1 MTEFIAALAGGCI
14 ALLGVWLQFKR
25 EDKEK
30 MQDYENDL
38 VSMIDLIVY
47 KVARIRNIKLNQNTA
62 FLNKQRTTEIFEEI
76 QDAFHSLDRQ
86 IQDFILTTSH
96 HSNSSNETIQD
107 FLRRYEP
114 FEGHFNT
121 FKIAYNIYVDC
132 YGDEKHDTANIV
144 RSKITLDKEVY
155 EFINKLKNFANKRYN
170 HKIFESN
177 LKEVEVVKTNSRTTY
192 KNESKS

>member
-14 ALLGVWLQFKR
+14 ALLGVWLQFER

-47 KVARIRNIKLNQNTA
+47 KAARIRNIRLNQNTA
-62 FLNKQRTTEIFEEI
+62 FLNKERTTEIFEEI
-76 QDAFHSLDRQ
+76 QDAFNSLDSQ

-96 HSNSSNETIQD
+96 HSNRSNETIQD
-107 FLRRYEP
+107 FLKRYEP

-121 FKIAYNIYVDC
+121 FKIAFNIYEDC

-144 RSKITLDKEVY
+144 RSKITLDKKVY
-155 EFINKLKNFANKRYN
+155 EFINKLENFAVSRYN
-170 HKIFESN
+170 HKIFEPN
-177 LKEVEVVKTNSRTTY
+177 LKEVEVVKTNSRTTF
-192 KNESKS
+192 KNDWK

>member
-47 KVARIRNIKLNQNTA
+47 KAARIRNIRLNQNTA
-62 FLNKQRTTEIFEEI
+62 FLNKERTTEIFEEI
-76 QDAFHSLDRQ
+76 QDAFNSLDSQ

-96 HSNSSNETIQD
+96 HSNRSNETIQD
-107 FLRRYEP
+107 FLKRYEP

-121 FKIAYNIYVDC
+121 FKIAFNIYEDC

-144 RSKITLDKEVY
+144 RSKITLDKKVY
-155 EFINKLKNFANKRYN
+155 EFINKLENFAVSRYN
-170 HKIFESN
+170 HKIFEPN
-177 LKEVEVVKTNSRTTY
+177 LKEVEVVKTNSRTTF
-192 KNESKS
+192 KNDWK

>member
-47 KVARIRNIKLNQNTA
+47 KAARIRNIRLNQNTA
-62 FLNKQRTTEIFEEI
+62 FLNKERTTEIFEEI
-76 QDAFHSLDRQ
+76 QDAFNSLDSQ

-96 HSNSSNETIQD
+96 HSNRSNETIQD
-107 FLRRYEP
+107 FLKRYEP

-121 FKIAYNIYVDC
+121 FKIAFNIYEDC

-144 RSKITLDKEVY
+144 RSKITLDKKVY
-155 EFINKLKNFANKRYN
+155 EFINKLENFAVSRYN
-170 HKIFESN
+170 HKIFEPN
-177 LKEVEVVKTNSRTTY
+177 LKEVEVVKMNSRTTY
-192 KNESKS
+192 KNE

>member
-47 KVARIRNIKLNQNTA
+47 KAARIRNIRLNQNTA
-62 FLNKQRTTEIFEEI
+62 FLNKERTTEIFEEI
-76 QDAFHSLDRQ
+76 QDAFNSLDSQ

-96 HSNSSNETIQD
+96 HSNRSNETIQD
-107 FLRRYEP
+107 FLKRYEP

-121 FKIAYNIYVDC
+121 FKIAFNIYEDC

-144 RSKITLDKEVY
+144 RSKITLDKKVY
-155 EFINKLKNFANKRYN
+155 EFINKLENFAVSRYN
-170 HKIFESN
+170 HKIFEPN
-177 LKEVEVVKTNSRTTY
+177 LKEVEVVKMNSRTTY
-192 KNESKS
+192 KNDWK

>member
-47 KVARIRNIKLNQNTA
+47 KAARIRNIRLNQNTA
-62 FLNKQRTTEIFEEI
+62 FLNKERTTEIFEEI
-76 QDAFHSLDRQ
+76 QDAFNSLDSQ
-86 IQDFILTTSH
+86 IQDFLK
-96 HSNSSNETIQD
+96 
-107 FLRRYEP
+107 RYEP

-121 FKIAYNIYVDC
+121 FKIAFNIYEDC

-144 RSKITLDKEVY
+144 RSKITLDKKVY
-155 EFINKLKNFANKRYN
+155 EFINKLENFAVSRYN
-170 HKIFESN
+170 HKIFEPN
-177 LKEVEVVKTNSRTTY
+177 LKEVEVVKMNSRTTY
-192 KNESKS
+192 KNDWK

>member
-47 KVARIRNIKLNQNTA
+47 KAARIRNIRLNQNTA
-62 FLNKQRTTEIFEEI
+62 FLNKERTTEIFEEI
-76 QDAFHSLDRQ
+76 QDAFNSLDSQ

-96 HSNSSNETIQD
+96 HSNRSNETIQD
-107 FLRRYEP
+107 FLKRYEP

-121 FKIAYNIYVDC
+121 FKIAFNIYEDC

-144 RSKITLDKEVY
+144 RSKITLDKKVY
-155 EFINKLKNFANKRYN
+155 EFINKLENFAVSRYN
-170 HKIFESN
+170 HKIFEPN
-177 LKEVEVVKTNSRTTY
+177 LKEVEVVKMNSRTTF
-192 KNESKS
+192 KNDWK